1 MKSGKTRHRQTQH
14 ALPHPVHPDHAS
26 MTRILDE
33 SPLLPI
39 HYRIWALSTGG
50 TLLSGVSM
58 FLLGVTLPLIIPIFA
73 MPATS
78 IGLAAAMLMGG
89 TVVGALIGGHL
100 ADRLGRKP
108 VMIMDMILLMIATLL
123 TALAPD
129 ARILIGAELL
139 VGVGIGMDFPV
150 GSSYLAEFMPQGRRG
165 RMMAASIA
173 VQSIGMLVGAGFA
186 LVLLQDAHSGDN
198 TWRWLLAAE
207 ALLVLPYLLGRLT
220 LPESARWC
228 MGRGH
233 NAEAARILERIA
245 PRQKAMLA
253 AMAQRL
259 GKKIHHVAKTRPG
272 QRMGF
277 WTLFSPEYR
286 RRTLLVTLPWFFMD
300 VATYGVGLFTT
311 ILLGTMRNGEN
322 VGIMNGVGRGLANA
336 LDSGKVD
343 IFLLLGSL
351 LSLWMVPWLGRIHM
365 QMIGFGGMTLGMG
378 LLYVATELAGGTA
391 AHPQI
396 ILSGFM
402 VFNLFMTAGPNATTF
417 ILPTEMYPTQVRAFS
432 AGFAAAVAKIGAT
445 ISVFLLPVIQS
456 ALGVTVILL
465 LMGTVSLLGLVL
477 TYHFRVQ
484 GRGLTLE
491 EHHGPALPQ

>member
-1 MKSGKTRHRQTQH
+1 
-14 ALPHPVHPDHAS
+14 

-108 VMIMDMILLMIATLL
+108 VMVMDMILLMIAALL

-129 ARILIGAELL
+129 ARVLIGAELL
-139 VGVGIGMDFPV
+139 VGVGVGMDFPV

-173 VQSIGMLVGAGFA
+173 VQSVGMLAGAGFA
-186 LVLLQDAHSGDN
+186 LVLLQGALPGDN

-228 MGRGH
+228 MGRGY
-233 NAEAARILERIA
+233 NSEAARILERIA

-272 QRMGF
+272 RRMGF

-322 VGIMNGVGRGLANA
+322 VGIINGVGRDLANA

-378 LLYVATELAGGTA
+378 LLYVATELAGSTA
-391 AHPQI
+391 AHPQL

>member
-1 MKSGKTRHRQTQH
+1 
-14 ALPHPVHPDHAS
+14 
-26 MTRILDE
+26 
-33 SPLLPI
+33 
-39 HYRIWALSTGG
+39 
-50 TLLSGVSM
+50 
-58 FLLGVTLPLIIPIFA
+58 
-73 MPATS
+73 
-78 IGLAAAMLMGG
+78 
-89 TVVGALIGGHL
+89 
-100 ADRLGRKP
+100 
-108 VMIMDMILLMIATLL
+108 
-123 TALAPD
+123 
-129 ARILIGAELL
+129 
-139 VGVGIGMDFPV
+139 
-150 GSSYLAEFMPQGRRG
+150 
-165 RMMAASIA
+165 
-173 VQSIGMLVGAGFA
+173 
-186 LVLLQDAHSGDN
+186 
-198 TWRWLLAAE
+198 
-207 ALLVLPYLLGRLT
+207 
-220 LPESARWC
+220 